1 MTKDNEK
8 LESIIIDDDE
18 NVDIGPTPEV
28 MEELAKMM
36 EADRRKEQDKD

>member
-1 MTKDNEK
+1 MTKDKEK
-8 LESIIIDDDE
+8 LECIIIDNDE
-18 NVDIGPTPEV
+18 NVDIEPTPEV